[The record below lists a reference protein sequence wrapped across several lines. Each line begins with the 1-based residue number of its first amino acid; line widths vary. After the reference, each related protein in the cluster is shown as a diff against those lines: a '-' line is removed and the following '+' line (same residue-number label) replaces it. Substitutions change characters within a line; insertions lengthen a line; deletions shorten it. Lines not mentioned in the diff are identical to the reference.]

1 MSQFLWIEDF
11 GNVEVDTATASVFGG
26 IVGAQELPTTKY
38 KLRKF
43 IENYGVLL
51 KLDFLE
57 ALEFIRNPEQLFR
70 VDYII
75 LDVWLPVDTTKNTTA
90 KTREYLHTLLQR
102 YNADEQTARAQLE
115 KIAGYQLYVELVME
129 IGFPKEHILFCS
141 NHAEELS
148 FISKAFGEAK
158 LKLPEILTKLREEDI
173 AKVQTWVKE
182 RRKNPYYL
190 LRRGIIEGCH
200 YILSQL
206 ESRPATEVIKFDQ
219 FIEQENASD
228 MQAYLK
234 ILQNFLSIRQPEDKQ
249 TQYKLFVRT
258 LVHEWD
264 SAVHP
269 DNLPRC
275 NENDDKD
282 CWQARRLNT
291 TFGWILKN
299 ARNWITHSTFL
310 DDLSEPEVAF
320 LFIIAMRAMFKLAPT
335 TEKYERMLF
344 SLFNA
349 ENPDSM
355 ADKIGEPKNYLSPV
369 RIFLAETYSD
379 LKNKIFAEN
388 EKGAKVNDAFYFNEM
403 LNNLQNGKVSHD
415 YKRGLFQMF
424 WHGLSPV
431 RLHKNPKDEKVSF
444 VPPKTNMV
452 RTNYSFHYHDYGAQ
466 KKGFLFDLACHIY
479 KISF

>member
-1 MSQFLWIEDF
+1 MRILLIEDF
-11 GNVEVDTATASVFGG
+11 GKRQGFEDYIREVFMGLLGEDAIYEHWSDDERNLTEKPSELLNFFQQYSPHHEAVLCRYWSDFENTQKEWHILRDFDVILIDINLSEILEEELQKPVPKGYLHEKGGFYIYNELIRQGFADDKICFLTGEGDTLGSFLNLCHDNS
-26 IVGAQELPTTKY
+26 LPEPLHYFEKRD
-38 KLRKF
+38 KGF
-43 IENYGVLL
+43 EG
-51 KLDFLE
+51 
-57 ALEFIRNPEQLFR
+57 IRN
-70 VDYII
+70 
-75 LDVWLPVDTTKNTTA
+75 WLESKQSDK
-90 KTREYLHTLLQR
+90 YL
-102 YNADEQTARAQLE
+102 
-115 KIAGYQLYVELVME
+115 
-129 IGFPKEHILFCS
+129 S
-141 NHAEELS
+141 
-148 FISKAFGEAK
+148 
-158 LKLPEILTKLREEDI
+158 
-173 AKVQTWVKE
+173 
-182 RRKNPYYL
+182 

-369 RIFLAETYSD
+369 RIFLAETYSE